1 VNSEQVEI
9 VGESAHNP
17 FAIAAGLL
25 RNDLHLLIPL
35 FLILALP
42 ALIDVYAASIGFSSR
57 FGLVGLDRIVQIAV
71 VVFIVLRWRARFQS
85 QGGPKVRALPVAAR
99 IAAVGIG
106 ASLVL
111 TTPFLGLAVSRD
123 SISLIA
129 FVGLAVLGCIWCLR
143 VHLFFAVAGVLGLSI
158 GPSFARAV
166 DLARGRM
173 KAIIGTL
180 VLPIAATLL
189 ITAILSMPYPD
200 GRSLVWLAAA
210 ASAEGLFWIL
220 STYTALGLAVTL
232 FKATDWRAA
241 GLDHYRAQ
249 RLKTLELQ
257 GGKTLPKILAPKFG
271 ACILGVA
278 LCFAGGNLLR
288 HLKQPPAA
296 KVEIR
301 NVAFAD
307 YKLRIELALED
318 REFKYRGFQP
328 AAFSVASK
336 NGFQRVEG
344 IESLSEQPDKKEIV
358 GMISSKDGAPTTLYL
373 SFSSSKTES
382 ALRAMDN
389 LWLWYKLTPILP
401 LMPASAGGTASTSA
415 R

>member
-1 VNSEQVEI
+1 MNSEKVEI

-25 RNDLHLLIPL
+25 RNDLHLLVPL
-35 FLILALP
+35 FLLLALP
-42 ALIDVYAASIGFSSR
+42 ALIDVYAAANGVSAR
-57 FGLVGLDRIVQIAV
+57 FGVVGLDRFVQIAV
-71 VVFIVLRWRARFQS
+71 VVFIVLRWRTRFQN
-85 QGGPKVRALPVAAR
+85 QGGARVRALPVAAR

-106 ASLVL
+106 ATVVL
-111 TTPFLGLAVSRD
+111 TTPFLGLAFSRD
-123 SISLIA
+123 PISLVA
-129 FVGLAVLGCIWCLR
+129 FVGLAILGCIWCLR
-143 VHLFFAVAGVLGLSI
+143 VHLFFAVAGVLGLSMV
-158 GPSFARAV
+158 PSFSRAV

-173 KAIIGTL
+173 KVIFGTL
-180 VLPIAATLL
+180 VLPCAATLL
-189 ITAILSMPYPD
+189 LTALLSMPYPD
-200 GRSLVWLAAA
+200 GRSLAWLAAA
-210 ASAEGLFWIL
+210 AAAEGVFWIL

-232 FKATDWRAA
+232 FKESDWRAA

-249 RLKTLELQ
+249 RLRTLELQ

-271 ACILGVA
+271 ACMLGVA

-301 NVAFAD
+301 NVTFSD
-307 YKLRIELALED
+307 YKLKVELGVED

-344 IESLSEQPDKKEIV
+344 IESVSEQADKKEIL
-358 GMISSKDGAPTTLYL
+358 GMVSSTDGAPKTLYL

-401 LMPASAGGTASTSA
+401 LVPVAAEAHVGERAP
-415 R
+415 